1 MSGAAAARAS
11 RSRRSGRRW
20 RVAVALA
27 ALGLLL
33 QGCAGIAVQLP
44 RSAQLDPVTVA
55 EELRTTRG
63 AGAGAGYARAGSG
76 PRPAHPFERVDT
88 NQRGQR
94 RTYTYT
100 QWPGLCRP
108 LVIGLG
114 PFWPGCAREEVYVIE
129 SGRLVAASRK
139 EHVTYGFFCSPLLL
153 FRLHEGV
160 LPCWW
165 EWG

>member
-1 MSGAAAARAS
+1 MAERDHRRRVRRAR
-11 RSRRSGRRW
+11 
-20 RVAVALA
+20 
-27 ALGLLL
+27 
-33 QGCAGIAVQLP
+33 
-44 RSAQLDPVTVA
+44 
-55 EELRTTRG
+55 
-63 AGAGAGYARAGSG
+63 
-76 PRPAHPFERVDT
+76 
-88 NQRGQR
+88 
-94 RTYTYT
+94 YT

-153 FRLHEGV
+153 FGLFDGV
-160 LPCWW
+160 WPCWW